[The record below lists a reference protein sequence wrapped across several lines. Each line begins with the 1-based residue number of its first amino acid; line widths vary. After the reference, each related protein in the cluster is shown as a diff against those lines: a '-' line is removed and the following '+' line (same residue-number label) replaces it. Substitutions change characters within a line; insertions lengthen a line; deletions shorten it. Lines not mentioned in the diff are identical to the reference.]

1 MDDDDT
7 HAPSYVL
14 GYRSALG
21 DLKAYHQQMID
32 DGAGFEDVRTHRE
45 TIRFLDGLIA
55 KKDARLAPLSGEKP
69 PDQD

>member
-1 MDDDDT
+1 MADDDT

-21 DLKAYHQQMID
+21 DLKAYHQQKIN
-32 DGAGFEDVRTHRE
+32 DGAGFEDARTHRE

-55 KKDARLAPLSGEKP
+55 RKDARLARYTAEREPE
-69 PDQD
+69 